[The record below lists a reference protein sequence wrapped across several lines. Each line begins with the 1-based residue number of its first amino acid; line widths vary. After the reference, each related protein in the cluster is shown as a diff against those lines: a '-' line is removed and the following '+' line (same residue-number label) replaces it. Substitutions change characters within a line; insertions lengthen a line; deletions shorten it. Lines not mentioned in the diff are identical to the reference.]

1 MLPLSRYRAPGDPV
15 LLCPGGAITA
25 AAFFAQAGRLAGTL
39 PDFPFVINLCETR
52 HGFMLGF
59 AAGLMRGQVSLLPP
73 GRGRGDWEH
82 LLRQF
87 PDAYVLSDQSLDAE
101 RFFDLSRFL
110 ANCTADSTPG
120 ANPGSVSG
128 VLHMPQI
135 DSGQS
140 AAILFTSGSTG
151 QPVAH
156 PKTWGQLW
164 RGAAHLAEALKWGE
178 RPSCAVVGSVSPQH
192 MFGLEATVM
201 LPSYAGIPVHAGKP
215 LLAADIESALRQCG
229 RPSWWMTT
237 PVLLRAPLQTTATL
251 EGLEGILA
259 STMSLPAALAAAA
272 ESAWKV
278 PVMEIYGS
286 TETGA
291 LAIRRTACENA
302 WVPLSGVSLWREGEG
317 ERRRFWAAGPHVGP
331 PVQLDDEI
339 DLQPNGRFLWLGRS
353 TDLIKVGGRRASL
366 SALNRS
372 LTEIP
377 GVEDGVYFFRDEATP
392 TTASHDESRP
402 ARRLA
407 AFYVSSTLS
416 PQQVLNALRAR
427 IDPAFLPRPL
437 YRVAELPRNAN
448 GKFPQAALA
457 KLLAQCK
464 LEMHLADRPR
474 SAIQRMVV
482 PAEHP
487 ALPGHFPNH
496 PVVPGVLIL
505 ARVTEAIRT
514 QLPHIELGVL
524 LNARFHTPLAPGQGF
539 LVRPQLRGEQMRFE
553 VHLADVSQQATGALI
568 ASGRWACR
576 PKALA
581 GIAGV

>member
-25 AAFFAQAGRLAGTL
+25 AAFFAQARSLAGTL
-39 PDFPFVINLCETR
+39 PGFRFVINLCETR

-59 AAGLMRGQVSLLPP
+59 AAALMRGQTSLLPP

-87 PDAYVLSDQSLDAE
+87 PDAYLLSEKSLDAE
-101 RFFDLSRFL
+101 RFFDLSPFL
-110 ANCTADSTPG
+110 TNCA
-120 ANPGSVSG
+120 AGSMR
-128 VLHMPQI
+128 MPQI

-151 QPVAH
+151 QPAAH

-164 RGAAHLAEALKWGE
+164 RGAAHLAEALNWGE
-178 RPSCAVVGSVSPQH
+178 RPSCALVGSVSPQH

-201 LPSYAGIPVHAGKP
+201 LPWYAGVPVHAQKP
-215 LLAADIESALRQCG
+215 LLAADIEIALRQCA

-237 PVLLRAPLQTTATL
+237 PVHLRAPLKTPTAL

-272 ESAWKV
+272 ESVWKV

-291 LAIRRTACENA
+291 LAIRRTASESA
-302 WVPLSGVSLWREGEG
+302 WVPLAGVSLWREGEG
-317 ERRRFWAAGPHVGP
+317 EGRRIWAAGPHVGP
-331 PVQLDDEI
+331 PVQLGDEI
-339 DLQPNGRFLWLGRS
+339 DLQPNGHFLWLGRS

-372 LTEIP
+372 LTDIP
-377 GVEDGVYFFRDEATP
+377 GVEDGVYSFPDEANTA
-392 TTASHDESRP
+392 TAASHDESHP

-407 AFYVSSTLS
+407 AVYVSSTLS
-416 PQQVLNALRAR
+416 PQDVLNALRAR

-437 YRVAELPRNAN
+437 YRVAELPRNAI
-448 GKFPQAALA
+448 GKLPQAALA
-457 KLLAQCK
+457 NLLAQCK
-464 LEMHLADRPR
+464 LEMNLADRSR

-482 PAEHP
+482 PAGHP
-487 ALPGHFPNH
+487 ALPGHFPNR
-496 PVVPGVLIL
+496 PIVPGVVIL
-505 ARVTEAIRT
+505 ARVMEAILT
-514 QLPHIELGVL
+514 QLPHIELGAL
-524 LNARFHTPLAPGQGF
+524 LSVRFHSPLTPGQGF
-539 LVRPQLRGEQMRFE
+539 LVCPQLQGEQTRFE
-553 VHLADVSQQATGALI
+553 VRLSDSSQVEPGALI
-568 ASGRWACR
+568 VSGQWACR
-576 PKALA
+576 SKRLA
-581 GIAGV
+581 GTAGV